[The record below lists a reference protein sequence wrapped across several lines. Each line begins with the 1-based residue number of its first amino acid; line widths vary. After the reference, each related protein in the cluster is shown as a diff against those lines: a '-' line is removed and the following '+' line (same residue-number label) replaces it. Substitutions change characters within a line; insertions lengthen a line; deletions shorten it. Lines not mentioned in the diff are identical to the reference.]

1 MLHLTDRIPILPAS
15 LRQLANAQHGAVF
28 LGPTRTASTAR
39 QRRAWQSTSPTSNR
53 PHRTATPTPGPRGDV
68 RPLGKHN
75 RSYIQFSVLRSGGTR
90 TDSVLRQSP
99 LGKRDIRWVVP
110 PSSRL
115 AGSGG
120 RCGGAGLHRLRC
132 SSAAQ
137 RAPGFLTPSGLR
149 HLRAAALR
157 RGRVVFSFR
166 LTPAPSSPRPVP
178 PKSTSGISD
187 AT

>member
-1 MLHLTDRIPILPAS
+1 MPFAAPHASDSDASAS

-115 AGSGG
+115 AGFGG
-120 RCGGAGLHRLRC
+120 RCGGAGLHRLR
-132 SSAAQ
+132 SWPRRLFI
-137 RAPGFLTPSGLR
+137 RANASTFKPPPGSPAIHKRDLR
-149 HLRAAALR
+149 C
-157 RGRVVFSFR
+157 FSF
-166 LTPAPSSPRPVP
+166 
-178 PKSTSGISD
+178 
-187 AT
+187 